1 MESKF
6 EDFLSLKENYASYHI
21 ATIPGNR
28 GRHGNVMSEIN
39 HSSVL
44 SFLNNGNK
52 YGNEFCENP
61 MLLIRELMRRQ
72 RKHTQRKNLQLFG
85 WKQDMKVE
93 VKNLMNEPDTTS
105 RSDLLLA
112 AEVLNKDQYSQYK
125 SNQLRAITELDE
137 KKQHAR

>member
-1 MESKF
+1 
-6 EDFLSLKENYASYHI
+6 
-21 ATIPGNR
+21 
-28 GRHGNVMSEIN
+28 
-39 HSSVL
+39 
-44 SFLNNGNK
+44 
-52 YGNEFCENP
+52 
-61 MLLIRELMRRQ
+61 
-72 RKHTQRKNLQLFG
+72 
-85 WKQDMKVE
+85 MKVE